1 MVRSTPTY
9 PVSVA
14 EPSDVKHV
22 RALYPYKAEHKDEL
36 DIKPGWKNWKNFYF
50 YFFEFSAGDVIMLL
64 ERRKDKWCKGNL
76 HGKIGLFPGNYV
88 EEL

>member
-1 MVRSTPTY
+1 
-9 PVSVA
+9 
-14 EPSDVKHV
+14 
-22 RALYPYKAEHKDEL
+22 
-36 DIKPGWKNWKNFYF
+36 
-50 YFFEFSAGDVIMLL
+50 MLL